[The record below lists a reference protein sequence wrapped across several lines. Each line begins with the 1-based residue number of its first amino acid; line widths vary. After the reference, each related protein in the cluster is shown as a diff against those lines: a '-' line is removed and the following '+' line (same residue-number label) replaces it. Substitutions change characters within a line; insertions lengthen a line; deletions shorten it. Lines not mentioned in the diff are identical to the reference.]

1 MGKAVDKPVTEAQQ
15 ETAPAPGVE
24 EATGAEDRRRRH
36 GVHADV
42 CGHIRDLIVHGELAS
57 GERIN
62 EVGLSEALGVSR
74 TPIREALKVLA
85 AEGLVELLPNR
96 GSRVT
101 TPSTDEIVNLF
112 AVIAALERLA
122 VETVTLQASTPALAR
137 LRALHDEML
146 RHYAEGDRDR
156 YFELNHR
163 IHETIISM
171 ADNPQ
176 LSRTHAD
183 LMTRAR
189 RPRFVAITTDGRWDE
204 SVKEH
209 ELVMSAMELRDAR
222 FAGEILFRHVLK
234 TGTAYI
240 QSLAAAK
247 G

>member
-1 MGKAVDKPVTEAQQ
+1 MSELNALRDS
-15 ETAPAPGVE
+15 PGV
-24 EATGAEDRRRRH
+24 AAPRRRAR
-36 GVHADV
+36 VHADV
-42 CGHIRDLIVHGELAS
+42 LDRLRDMVVRGRLQA

-62 EVGLSEALGVSR
+62 EVEVAEQLEVSR
-74 TPIREALKVLA
+74 TPVREALKVLA

-101 TPSTDEIVNLF
+101 SPSSSEIQNLF

-122 VETVTLQASTPALAR
+122 VETVVQQAPAASLAQ

-146 RHYAEGDRDR
+146 QRFAQRERVR
-156 YFELNHR
+156 YLDLNHR
-163 IHETIISM
+163 IHGTIIEL
-171 ADNPQ
+171 AGNPQ

-189 RPRFVAITTDGRWDE
+189 RPRFIAITSDARWAE

-209 ELVMSAMELRDAR
+209 ELVMTAMELRDAR

-234 TGTAYI
+234 TGLAYI
-240 QSLAAAK
+240 DSMARQLGESP
-247 G
+247 

>member
-1 MGKAVDKPVTEAQQ
+1 MHKAVTGQSEDKLPVS
-15 ETAPAPGVE
+15 GME
-24 EATGAEDRRRRH
+24 EPSGAEDRRRRH
-36 GVHADV
+36 GVHADT
-42 CGHIRDLIVHGELAS
+42 CDRIRDMIVHGDLGS

-62 EVGLSEALGVSR
+62 EMELCEVLGVSR

-101 TPSTDEIVNLF
+101 TPSTDEIVHLF

-122 VETVTLQASTPALAR
+122 VETVTLQASVPALAE

-146 RHYAEGDRDR
+146 QRYAEEDRDR

-163 IHETIISM
+163 IHETIIAM

-176 LSRTHAD
+176 LTRTHAD

-189 RPRFVAITTDGRWDE
+189 RPRFVAITTDGRWEE

-240 QSLAAAK
+240 QSLASVAK
-247 G
+247 T